1 MTHSYLLE
9 IGLEE
14 IPAHVVTPSIEQL
27 QKRVTDFFDDERII
41 FETIKTF
48 STPRRLAVLVNG
60 LADRQADEEEEVKGP
75 AKKIAMDKDG
85 NWSKAA
91 MGFTRGQGVTTDDI
105 TFKEL
110 KGTEYVYVTKKTI
123 GQDVADVLPKLKTV
137 VEKMTFPTMMKW
149 ANYSFKYIRP
159 IRWMVSLLDD
169 QVVPFSILD
178 VQASNVS
185 QGHRFLGK
193 PVTIAKAQNYEDQLK
208 SVFVIADATKRKQLI
223 KDQIDEIANEKSWN
237 IEVDP
242 DLLEEVNNLVEWP
255 TAFAGHFD
263 EKYLEIPEEVLI
275 TSMRDHQRFFYARNK
290 SGQLLPNFISVRNG
304 NKNYLENVVRGN
316 EKVLTARLEDA
327 AFFYHEDQKHSIDY
341 YVEKLK
347 KVSFHDKIGSMY
359 EKMQRVQVIAQ
370 ELGKNVG
377 LTDQELADV
386 KRASEIYKFDLV
398 TGMVGEFP
406 ELQGVMGEKYALLGN
421 ETPAVATAIREHYM
435 PVSADGALPAT
446 KVSAV
451 LAIADKFDDIGSFFA
466 VDLIPT
472 GSNDPYALRRQALG
486 IVRITRDQNW
496 HFPMQSLQKQFL
508 QDLRNHKATFD
519 LDFDQHASDV
529 REFIKDRV
537 RQWFSNKNARYDIVE
552 AVTKG
557 TNSDILNMLDAAKV
571 LEAHKNDADFKG
583 NIEALTRV
591 LRISEKAN
599 LSNRDLVVDPAL
611 FENDSERHLFDA
623 VEGVRK
629 EAKNRTLNE
638 NFQALQKLRP
648 LIETYFDQTMIM
660 VDDEKIRK
668 NRLNQLTILAR
679 LIFSIGNLKELIVK

>member
-1 MTHSYLLE
+1 MAHSYLLE

-27 QKRVTDFFDDERII
+27 KKRVTDFLNEERIE
-41 FETIKTF
+41 FTAIKPF
-48 STPRRLAVLVNG
+48 STPRRLTILITG
-60 LADRQADEEEEVKGP
+60 LADRQADEEQEVKGP
-75 AKKIAMDKDG
+75 AKKIALDKEG

-91 MGFTRGQGVTTDDI
+91 IGFTRGQGVTTDDI

-110 KGTEYVYVTKKTI
+110 KGTEYVYVTKKTV
-123 GQDVADVLPKLKTV
+123 GQSVTDVLPKIKNV

-149 ANYSFKYIRP
+149 ATYSFKYIRP
-159 IRWMVSLLDD
+159 IRWIVSLLDD
-169 QVVPFSILD
+169 QVIPFSILD
-178 VQASNVS
+178 VTASNIS

-193 PVTIAKAQNYEDQLK
+193 PVTINNAQDYEKQLK
-208 SVFVIADATKRKQLI
+208 SVFVLADATKRKQLI
-223 KDQIDEIANEKSWN
+223 KDQINKIAADQNWN
-237 IEVDP
+237 IEVDA

-255 TAFAGHFD
+255 TAFSGHFD

-290 SGQLLPNFISVRNG
+290 AGQLLPNFISVRNG
-304 NKNYLENVVRGN
+304 NKDHLENVIRGN

-359 EKMQRVQVIAQ
+359 EKMQRVQIIAQ
-370 ELGKNVG
+370 ELGKYVG
-377 LTDQELADV
+377 LTEQELADV

-406 ELQGVMGEKYALLGN
+406 ELQGVMGEKYALLEN
-421 ETPAVATAIREHYM
+421 EHPAVATAIREHYM

-446 KVSAV
+446 KVGAV

-508 QDLRNHKATFD
+508 QDLHDQKATFD
-519 LDFDQHASDV
+519 LDFTHHATDV
-529 REFIKDRV
+529 RDFMKDRV

-557 TNSDILNMLDAAKV
+557 SNSDILNMLDAAKV
-571 LEAHKNDADFKG
+571 LETHKNDTDFKE

-591 LRISEKAN
+591 LRISDKADLSSQN
-599 LSNRDLVVDPAL
+599 LIVDPSL
-611 FENDSERHLFDA
+611 FENESEKQLFDA
-623 VEGVRK
+623 VETVRK
-629 EAKNRTLNE
+629 MASDRTLNE
-638 NFQALQKLRP
+638 NFQALQSLRP
-648 LIETYFDQTMIM
+648 LIEAYFDQTMIM
-660 VDDEKIRK
+660 VDDKAVRE
-668 NRLNQLTILAR
+668 NRLKQLTILAR
-679 LIFSIGNLKELIVK
+679 LIFSIGNLNELIVK